1 MLAINEAN
9 VPEVGSIS
17 MERLEFLVADSACSL
32 VVDVDGT
39 VAGFCI
45 VLGADSTYDSVNY
58 RWFMDRYTD
67 AMYLDRVAF
76 TDESRGQGLG
86 TALYDEVHEFVRSV
100 PGMNRWTLEVN
111 ADPPNVPSLA
121 FHRAR
126 GFVEVGQQHTPYGI
140 TVSLMERV
148 VEPTTGELRDQSAHM
163 DAQHCSRDRR
173 QRRSWRKRKWSR
185 VEATWSV
192 SMSANRIVSPPAPV
206 ARISPSGSMIALS
219 PE

>member
-1 MLAINEAN
+1 MVATTSAARSVEFTIRPLRATDLDAALAINEAN

-17 MERLEFLVADSACSL
+17 MERLEFLVAESACSL
-32 VVDVDGT
+32 VVDVGGT

-45 VLGADSTYDSVNY
+45 VLGTDSTYESVNY

-76 TDESRGQGLG
+76 TDEFRGQGLG
-86 TALYDEVHEFVRSV
+86 TALYDEVHEFVRRV

-111 ADPPNVPSLA
+111 ADPPNVPSLS

-126 GFVEVGQQHTPYGI
+126 GFVEVGRQPTPYGI

-148 VEPTTGELRDQSAHM
+148 VEP
-163 DAQHCSRDRR
+163 
-173 QRRSWRKRKWSR
+173 
-185 VEATWSV
+185 
-192 SMSANRIVSPPAPV
+192 
-206 ARISPSGSMIALS
+206 
-219 PE
+219 